1 MASYPNQKHF
11 TIHRIN
17 PIKENKQYLAIT
29 RDNLTMAARTL
40 KGDVAFKFYLYLA
53 ANVDNYDFYYSPQ
66 HFANVYGV
74 SIDSARR
81 AADKLIEAGYLVKD
95 ENNKNGFEFFETP
108 QNKRIKITDTVLEKK
123 KLIPQDNGELLEMTF
138 TEVYNELKENYPIET
153 IREYWDSIE
162 EAQ

>member
-11 TIHRIN
+11 TIHRNN
-17 PIKENKQYLAIT
+17 PIKEKKQYLAIT
-29 RDNLTMAARTL
+29 RDNLTMAARIL

-53 ANVDNYDFYYSPQ
+53 ANIDTYEFDYSPQ

-95 ENNKNGFEFFETP
+95 ENHKNGFEFFETP
-108 QNKRIKITDTVLEKK
+108 QGKKIKVTDTVLEKK
-123 KLIPQDNGELLEMTF
+123 KLIPQDNGEFLEMSF
-138 TEVYNELKENYPIET
+138 TEVYNELKENYPLET
-153 IREYWDSIE
+153 IKEYWNSIE
-162 EAQ
+162 EV

>member
-1 MASYPNQKHF
+1 MAFYANQKHF
-11 TIHRIN
+11 TIHRKD
-17 PIKENKQYLAIT
+17 PIKEKKQYLAIT

-53 ANVDNYDFYYSPQ
+53 ANIDSYEFDYSPQ

-81 AADKLIEAGYLVKD
+81 AADKLVEAGYLVKD

-108 QNKRIKITDTVLEKK
+108 QNKRIKVTDTVLEKK
-123 KLIPQDNGELLEMTF
+123 KLIPQDNGEFLEMTF
-138 TEVYNELKENYPIET
+138 TEVYNELKENYPLDT
-153 IREYWDSIE
+153 IKEYWDSME
-162 EAQ
+162 EA

>member
-11 TIHRIN
+11 TIHRNN
-17 PIKENKQYLAIT
+17 PITGKKQYLAIT

-53 ANVDNYDFYYSPQ
+53 SNTDNYEFEYSPL

-74 SIDSARR
+74 SVDSARR

-95 ENNKNGFEFFETP
+95 ENHKNGFEFFETP
-108 QNKRIKITDTVLEKK
+108 QNKRIKVTDTVLEKK
-123 KLIPQDNGELLEMTF
+123 KLIPQDNGEFLEMTF

-153 IREYWDSIE
+153 IKEYWDSIG
-162 EAQ
+162 EA